1 VAKPKHNQDWA
12 EAKKLCRLN
21 QNDIEMAKRLGFQPR
36 SLIRSRPDPKQKWKL
51 PVKYLIH
58 ELHFKRFGHVIGE
71 KPLDLTPPTPPPPKT
86 EEEMRRLEEQ
96 FFWEDY
102 HDRNSDPP
110 PKRKRS
116 GQTAAP
122 APAQPRVELTSEEGA
137 CVEPWPVFPDSDNDS
152 DVPF

>member
-1 VAKPKHNQDWA
+1 MW
-12 EAKKLCRLN
+12 
-21 QNDIEMAKRLGFQPR
+21 
-36 SLIRSRPDPKQKWKL
+36 
-51 PVKYLIH
+51 
-58 ELHFKRFGHVIGE
+58 
-71 KPLDLTPPTPPPPKT
+71 
-86 EEEMRRLEEQ
+86 RLEEQ